1 MNHPLRL
8 VLVLHNH
15 QPVGNFD
22 GVFEQAFQDSYL
34 PFLNVFEQY
43 EGLRIALHT
52 SGSLME
58 WLDARHSEYVDRLAG
73 LVAMG
78 RIEIVG
84 GPFFE
89 PILTMIPS
97 RDRIG
102 QITAYSEW
110 LERRLGARVRG
121 MWMPERVWEQ
131 SLTSDLAK
139 AGMEYTV
146 LDDFHFKNAGLG
158 EEQLDGY
165 YVTEDDGNLL
175 RVLPGSERLRYLIPF
190 AGPQETI
197 DYLRGVAER
206 RPGAVMV
213 FGDDGEKFGTWPG
226 TKEHVYD
233 RGWLRQ
239 FFDALVANA
248 DWLRL
253 TTPSEAIE
261 AVPPLGKLYLP
272 EGSYREMTEWAL
284 PAARINQYEDARH
297 ELEHHGLWDMI
308 KPFVRGG
315 YWRNFKAKYPE
326 TNEMYSRMQ
335 MVSRRLD
342 EMVRGGA
349 AGELVDQA
357 RMELYRGQCNCSY
370 WHGAFGGAY
379 LPHLR
384 NAVYQ
389 HLIAADNLLDQH
401 EGRSWQP
408 DQEQW
413 VELTAADYNLDGRQ
427 EVRLANNR
435 VVALVAPAEGGQIYE
450 LDAKAICHNL
460 LASLARRPE
469 AYHRAVLR
477 GPTQDDG
484 NAASIHDRVVFKQ
497 EGLDQRLGYDRWQR
511 NSLVDH
517 FFNVE
522 ATSADVAAGRAEEL
536 GDFVHGVYDV
546 KLRRSEGR
554 VQVQLTREG
563 SVQGRKVK
571 VTKGITLN
579 QGDATLEIAYY
590 LENVPA
596 DIGLHLAPEF
606 NFAGLPAGADDRYF
620 TGSDGRRLGQLGHQ
634 LDLHGMTQLGLVD
647 EWLGIG
653 VALSFDQPASIW
665 TYPVDTVSQSEG
677 GFELVHQSVAVL
689 PHWVVI
695 PDAEGR
701 WSVTLRLSID
711 TQLAES
717 RMPQIVEAATA

>member
-1 MNHPLRL
+1 
-8 VLVLHNH
+8 
-15 QPVGNFD
+15 
-22 GVFEQAFQDSYL
+22 
-34 PFLNVFEQY
+34 
-43 EGLRIALHT
+43 
-52 SGSLME
+52 
-58 WLDARHSEYVDRLAG
+58 
-73 LVAMG
+73 
-78 RIEIVG
+78 
-84 GPFFE
+84 
-89 PILTMIPS
+89 
-97 RDRIG
+97 
-102 QITAYSEW
+102 
-110 LERRLGARVRG
+110 
-121 MWMPERVWEQ
+121 
-131 SLTSDLAK
+131 
-139 AGMEYTV
+139 
-146 LDDFHFKNAGLG
+146 
-158 EEQLDGY
+158 
-165 YVTEDDGNLL
+165 
-175 RVLPGSERLRYLIPF
+175 
-190 AGPQETI
+190 
-197 DYLRGVAER
+197 
-206 RPGAVMV
+206 
-213 FGDDGEKFGTWPG
+213 
-226 TKEHVYD
+226 
-233 RGWLRQ
+233 
-239 FFDALVANA
+239 
-248 DWLRL
+248 
-253 TTPSEAIE
+253 
-261 AVPPLGKLYLP
+261 
-272 EGSYREMTEWAL
+272 
-284 PAARINQYEDARH
+284 
-297 ELEHHGLWDMI
+297 
-308 KPFVRGG
+308 
-315 YWRNFKAKYPE
+315 
-326 TNEMYSRMQ
+326 
-335 MVSRRLD
+335 
-342 EMVRGGA
+342 
-349 AGELVDQA
+349 
-357 RMELYRGQCNCSY
+357 
-370 WHGAFGGAY
+370 
-379 LPHLR
+379 
-384 NAVYQ
+384 
-389 HLIAADNLLDQH
+389 
-401 EGRSWQP
+401 
-408 DQEQW
+408 
-413 VELTAADYNLDGRQ
+413 
-427 EVRLANNR
+427 LANNR